1 MKRQKLKKKQRFQL
15 IQLAEYFV
23 SGGAYFWTG
32 YLVFFVADKGFH
44 WTLWWAKLSANI
56 IGWIINYLLQRYW
69 VFKNPKLNQHRTQ
82 VTGRYIFITLVD
94 FVLDYFIVREL
105 KAVGI
110 TPYIGQ
116 FVSSGFFTFWNYV
129 WYRFWVF
136 PEHMKKHKTK
146 VTLPRV
152 VAHRAHGHSAYHS
165 SRS

>member
-1 MKRQKLKKKQRFQL
+1 MKQQKLKKKQRLQFKQL
-15 IQLAEYFV
+15 IEYFV
-23 SGGAYFWTG
+23 SGGTYFWTG

-44 WTLWWAKLSANI
+44 WTLWWAKLSANV
-56 IGWIINYLLQRYW
+56 IGWILNYVLQRYW

-94 FVLDYFIVREL
+94 FVLDYLIVRQL

-116 FVSSGFFTFWNYV
+116 FVSAAFFTGWNYF

-136 PEHMKKHKTK
+136 PDQFSKRKTK
-146 VTLPRV
+146 ISLPRV
-152 VAHRAHGHSAYHS
+152 VAHRAQGHSAYHS
-165 SRS
+165 SR